1 VIAELLPAVV
11 ASAECFDDPS
21 GVVLFDE
28 ERAVVARAVDKRRRE
43 FATVRHCARRALAA
57 LGHPPVALLPGR
69 RGAPLWPDG
78 IVGSMTHCDGYR
90 AAALARA
97 DKVHAVGIDAEP
109 DGPLPDGVLDLIARP
124 DETTHLAD
132 LRRRDG
138 DRGGT
143 GPEHWE
149 RLLFSCKETV
159 FKVWYPLT
167 HRELDFHEASIRLD
181 PRDATFTVDLLTDRG
196 DDVLPARLAG
206 RWIAARSLIIS
217 TITLMR

>member
-11 ASAECFDDPS
+11 ASAECFGDPS

-90 AAALARA
+90 GAALARA
-97 DKVHAVGIDAEP
+97 GEVHAVGIDAEP

-124 DETTHLAD
+124 GEITHLAD
-132 LRRRDG
+132 LR
-138 DRGGT
+138 DRGGA

-167 HRELDFHEASIRLD
+167 QRELDFQEASIRLD
-181 PRDATFTVDLLTDRG
+181 PRDATFTVELLADRG
-196 DDVLPARLAG
+196 DGVLPARLAG
-206 RWIAARSLIIS
+206 RWIAAHSLVIS

>member
-1 VIAELLPAVV
+1 MIADLLPAAV

-69 RGAPLWPDG
+69 RGAPIWPDG

-97 DKVHAVGIDAEP
+97 GEVHAVGIDAER

-124 DETTHLAD
+124 DETAHVAD
-132 LRRRDG
+132 LCG
-138 DRGGT
+138 RGGA

-167 HRELDFHEASIRLD
+167 QRELDFHEASIRLD
-181 PRDATFTVDLLTDRG
+181 PRDATFTVDLLADRG
-196 DDVLPARLAG
+196 DAVLPARLAG
-206 RWIAARSLIIS
+206 RWIAARSLVIS

>member
-28 ERAVVARAVDKRRRE
+28 ERVVVAGAVDKRRRE
-43 FATVRHCARRALAA
+43 FATVRHCARRALAT
-57 LGHPPVALLPGR
+57 LGHPAVALVPGR

-90 AAALARA
+90 GAAVARA
-97 DKVHAVGIDAEP
+97 DEVRAVGIDAEP
-109 DGPLPDGVLDLIARP
+109 DGPLPDGVLDLIALP
-124 DETTHLAD
+124 EESTHLAE
-132 LRRRDG
+132 LLA
-138 DRGGT
+138 RGHA

-159 FKVWYPLT
+159 FKVWFPLT
-167 HRELDFHEASIRLD
+167 QRELDFHEASIRID
-181 PRDATFTVDLLTDRG
+181 PGDATFTADLLADSRDG
-196 DDVLPARLAG
+196 VLPSRLAG
-206 RWIAARSLIIS
+206 RWIAADSLVIS
-217 TITLMR
+217 AITLMR

>member
-1 VIAELLPAVV
+1 MIADLLPPVV
-11 ASAECFDDPS
+11 ASAECFDDPP

-43 FATVRHCARRALAA
+43 FATVRHCARRALAT
-57 LGHPPVALLPGR
+57 LGHPPVALVPGP
-69 RGAPLWPDG
+69 RGAPRWPDG
-78 IVGSMTHCDGYR
+78 IVGSMTHCEGYR

-97 DKVHAVGIDAEP
+97 DDVRAVGIDAEP
-109 DGPLPDGVLDLIARP
+109 DGPLPDGVLELIARP
-124 DETTHLAD
+124 DETAHLAD
-132 LRRRDG
+132 LRRR
-138 DRGGT
+138 GGA

-181 PRDATFTVDLLTDRG
+181 PRDATFTVDLLADPG
-196 DDVLPARLAG
+196 DDVLPSRLTG
-206 RWIAARSLIIS
+206 RWMAAHSLVIS
-217 TITLMR
+217 TIALMR

>member
-1 VIAELLPAVV
+1 VIAELLPAAV
-11 ASAECFDDPS
+11 ASAECFDDPP
-21 GVVLFDE
+21 GVVLFDQ

-43 FATVRHCARRALAA
+43 FATVRHCARRALAT
-57 LGHPPVALLPGR
+57 LGHSPVPLVPGR

-97 DKVHAVGIDAEP
+97 DQVHAVGIDAEP
-109 DGPLPDGVLDLIARP
+109 DGPLPDGVLALIARP
-124 DETTHLAD
+124 DETKHLAD
-132 LRRRDG
+132 LLH
-138 DRGGT
+138 RGCA
-143 GPEHWE
+143 GPDHWE

-181 PRDATFTVDLLTDRG
+181 PRDATFTVDLFADSG
-196 DDVLPARLAG
+196 DDVLPSRLVG
-206 RWIAARSLIIS
+206 RWIAAQSLVIS
-217 TITLMR
+217 TITLMP

>member
-1 VIAELLPAVV
+1 MIAELLPAGV
-11 ASAECFDDPS
+11 ASAECFDDPP

-43 FATVRHCARRALAA
+43 FATVRHCARRALAT
-57 LGHPPVALLPGR
+57 LGHPSVPLLPGR

-90 AAALARA
+90 AAAVARA
-97 DKVHAVGIDAEP
+97 DDVRAVGIDAEP
-109 DGPLPDGVLDLIARP
+109 DGPLPDGVLDMIALP

-132 LRRRDG
+132 LG
-138 DRGGT
+138 HRGHA

-159 FKVWYPLT
+159 FKVWFPLT
-167 HRELDFHEASIRLD
+167 QRELDFHEASIRLD
-181 PRDATFTVDLLTDRG
+181 PGDATFTADLLADPG

-206 RWIAARSLIIS
+206 RWIAADSLVIS
-217 TITLMR
+217 TIALMR

>member
-1 VIAELLPAVV
+1 MIAELLPPVV

-43 FATVRHCARRALAA
+43 FATVRHCARRALAT
-57 LGHPPVALLPGR
+57 LGHPAVPLVPGR

-97 DKVHAVGIDAEP
+97 DHVRAVGIDAEP

-124 DETTHLAD
+124 DETAHLAG
-132 LRRRDG
+132 LLQRD
-138 DRGGT
+138 RA
-143 GPEHWE
+143 GPDHWE

-167 HRELDFHEASIRLD
+167 QRELDFHEASIRID
-181 PRDATFTVDLLTDRG
+181 PGDASFTADLLADPG
-196 DDVLPARLAG
+196 DDVLPSRLAG
-206 RWIAARSLIIS
+206 RWIAAHSLVIS
-217 TITLMR
+217 AITLMR